1 MSVVK
6 EIMNMNKLNV
16 TLAILVSAVMGVNA
30 QTPAFSPVVGYQVQS
45 FSAGNTVHTVTFVKP
60 NLFQGVASSKT
71 ESSLVVSG
79 ATFGNYGL
87 VDGSPTHYAKILD
100 GPLVGYVFDIISST
114 STSIVVDGSL
124 ATAGTTPK
132 FLVREHIRLADVFAT
147 STGLSDGSDTF
158 TLFNADGSSSTVALR
173 AANDSP
179 SGWINVVTEQPMN
192 PVIYPNQGFLL
203 TTANSGTF
211 TVAKNVESTPTV
223 VPLYAGAVNLVS
235 RASPGSNVLSPV
247 QLGIGN
253 AMSVGSDTIEW
264 WSTDGSLASQD
275 VGLCA
280 GADGFINVVTEAPT
294 ASTLNGNT
302 VLNVTVIQNTTF
314 TVPAPYT
321 PTN

>member
-1 MSVVK
+1 
-6 EIMNMNKLNV
+6 MNMKKLNV
-16 TLAILVSAVMGVNA
+16 ALAILATVAMAGNA
-30 QTPAFSPVVGYQVQS
+30 ATSPVVGYQVQN

-60 NLFQGVASSKT
+60 DLFQGLASSKT
-71 ESSLVVSG
+71 GTSLVVSS

-87 VDGSPTHYAKILD
+87 VDGAPTHYVKILD
-100 GPLVGYVFDIISST
+100 GPLVGCVFDIISNT
-114 STSIVVDGSL
+114 ATSIVVYGDLS
-124 ATAGTTPK
+124 TAGTTPR
-132 FLVREHIRLADVFAT
+132 FLVRPHVRLADVFTT

-158 TLFNADGSSSTVALR
+158 TLFNGDGSSTVALR

-203 TTANSGTF
+203 TTVNAGTF
-211 TVAKNVESTPTV
+211 TVANNVESTPTV
-223 VPLYAGAVNLVS
+223 VPLFAGAVNLVS
-235 RASPGSNVLSPV
+235 RGSPGSSDLTAV

-253 AMSVGSDTIEW
+253 NMSVGSDTIEW
-264 WSTDGSLASQD
+264 WSTDGSLVSQD

-294 ASTLNGNT
+294 ASTLSGNT

-314 TVPAPYT
+314 TAPAPYT